1 MIVVLGDLISDLSLH
16 IGHFPV
22 NSEDLKRVEYVDL
35 GPGGATNVA
44 IAAARLG
51 LEVGCL
57 GEVGDDRYGEIVVDG
72 LVQEGIDVTGVVKS
86 AEASTP
92 LACVIV
98 DASGEQA
105 YLGYRGT
112 LDISSLQP
120 EWGSRIRHAEALFV
134 DGWADHAGVESIAL
148 DGLREAQQRGIP
160 RFFDPGPGND
170 EFDLK
175 WHVEAASLA
184 TVLLLNE
191 AEAARLSGDLDP
203 SKAAT
208 ELLTMGP
215 EMVIVK
221 RGGAGSLVWK
231 KEEQLKLPGFSVEVV
246 DTTGAGDSFDAAVI
260 YGNLGGLGPE
270 RTGVLANA
278 AGAAKVQKRGTGHN
292 VPTQDEV
299 RRVLERGGYDPREY
313 LPNP

>member
-1 MIVVLGDLISDLSLH
+1 MIVVLGDLIADLLLQ
-16 IGHFPV
+16 IERFPV
-22 NSEDLKRVEYVDL
+22 NAEDLKRVEHIDL

-51 LEVGCL
+51 LGVGCL

-72 LVQEGIDVTGVVKS
+72 LVQAGIDVTGVVKT

-92 LACVIV
+92 LAAVII
-98 DASGEQA
+98 DASGEPA

-120 EWGSRIRHAEALFV
+120 EWSSRIRHAEALFV
-134 DGWADHAGVESIAL
+134 DGWVDHAGVESIAL

-160 RFFDPGPGND
+160 CFFDPGPGND
-170 EFDLK
+170 EFDLT
-175 WHVEAASLA
+175 WHTEAASLA

-191 AEAARLSGDLDP
+191 AEAARLSGDPDP
-203 SKAAT
+203 RKAAT
-208 ELLTMGP
+208 DLLAMGP
-215 EMVIVK
+215 EMVMVK
-221 RGGAGSLVWK
+221 RGGAGSLVWNEK
-231 KEEQLKLPGFSVEVV
+231 EQLELPGFSVQVV

-270 RTGVLANA
+270 KSGVLANA
-278 AGAAKVQKRGTGHN
+278 AGAAKVQKRGTGLN

-299 RRVLERGGYDPREY
+299 RRVLEQGGYDPREY
-313 LPNP
+313 LPHP

>member
-1 MIVVLGDLISDLSLH
+1 MIIVLGDLIADLVLH
-16 IGHFPV
+16 IQQFPV
-22 NSEDLKRVEYVDL
+22 NAEDLKRIEYIDL
-35 GPGGATNVA
+35 GPGGASNVA

-51 LEVGCL
+51 LSVGCL
-57 GEVGDDRYGEIVVDG
+57 GEVGDDRYGEIVIEG
-72 LVQEGIDVTGVVKS
+72 LEQEGIDVTGVVKTTG
-86 AEASTP
+86 ASTP
-92 LACVIV
+92 LAGVLV
-98 DASGEQA
+98 DASGEPA

-112 LDISSLQP
+112 LAISSLQP

-160 RFFDPGPGND
+160 CFFDPGPGND
-170 EFDLK
+170 EFDLT
-175 WHVEAASLA
+175 WHAKAASLA

-191 AEAARLSGDLDP
+191 AEAARLSGDPDP
-203 SKAAT
+203 RKAAT
-208 ELLTMGP
+208 DLLAMGP

-221 RGGAGSLVWK
+221 RGGAGSLVWN
-231 KEEQLKLPGFSVEVV
+231 EEQQLELPGFSVEVV
-246 DTTGAGDSFDAAVI
+246 DTTGAGDSFNAAVI
-260 YGNLGGLGPE
+260 YSNLGGLGPD

-278 AGAAKVQKRGTGHN
+278 AGAAKVQKRGTGLN

-299 RRVLERGGYDPREY
+299 RRVLEQGGYDPREY